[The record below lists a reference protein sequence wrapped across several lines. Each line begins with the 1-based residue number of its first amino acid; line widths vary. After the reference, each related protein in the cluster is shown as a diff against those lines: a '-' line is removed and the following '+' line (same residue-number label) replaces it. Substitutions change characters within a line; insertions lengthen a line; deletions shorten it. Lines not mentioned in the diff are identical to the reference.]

1 MIKFFVF
8 LFLSIIFSTSTI
20 AKTVNWKFE
29 TSSQNKNM
37 MECINVVDVKSKRS
51 AIAALSNMGMYTET
65 PFIVRIQNNCKET
78 IQGMFKIKLLDKDG
92 FMLEDTLQEFKV
104 GRKGIKKITFEY
116 LISSLKWRKVKS
128 TSLDFE
134 FDIFNTK
141 EFNDLIKELDE
152 VTYGSDKWK
161 AIKELI
167 YGN

>member
-1 MIKFFVF
+1 M
-8 LFLSIIFSTSTI
+8 
-20 AKTVNWKFE
+20 
-29 TSSQNKNM
+29 
-37 MECINVVDVKSKRS
+37 
-51 AIAALSNMGMYTET
+51 
-65 PFIVRIQNNCKET
+65 
-78 IQGMFKIKLLDKDG
+78 KLLDKDG

-134 FDIFNTK
+134 LDIFNTK
-141 EFNDLIKELDE
+141 EFNNLIKELDE